1 MGRIICIGA
10 SYGGL
15 ATAKSLSNKL
25 PEGWELSLIDPTSE
39 FVYHIGLVRGI
50 VSEDYAKRLFFS
62 LEAFLDKRPNITH
75 VRELVETVD
84 PKEKAVKLK
93 NGSTLAY
100 DYLVV
105 ASGSTSSIPW
115 KAKDEWTDPST
126 RIKEYLAET
135 TQAIKE
141 ADTIVVSGGGA
152 LSSRKQ
158 RS

>member
-25 PEGWELSLIDPTSE
+25 PEGWELVLIDPTSE

-50 VSEDYAKRLFFS
+50 VSEDYAKRLFFP
-62 LEAFLDKRPNITH
+62 LEAFFSKRPKITH
-75 VRELVETVD
+75 VRELVESVD

-93 NGSTLAY
+93 NGSTLTY
-100 DYLVV
+100 DHLVV

-115 KAKDEWTDPST
+115 KARDEWADTST
-126 RIKEYLAET
+126 RIKQYLVET

-141 ADTIVVSGGGA
+141 AETIVVSGGGA
-152 LSSRKQ
+152 FSSR
-158 RS
+158 R